1 MKQHTGIGDWIAT
14 SYESGTPFLQQVPRD
29 CADFLLLNAQIR
41 EYDAGEIIINGDSE
55 GMAFCVLQSGRA
67 QICGQIL
74 PDGHYSVLAYIESG
88 GCFGEMSIICNEP
101 TSNTV
106 IAAEDGCT
114 VLIIPRDEFVAF
126 LEKNPSIMVY
136 LYKVVAGRLRAKNK
150 AFPAGFGKGAAL
162 YRFCADHGKEPHYRN
177 RYFRKRRRKGIYR
190 LPGRPYLLR
199 QVRQTGG
206 AGCLGKTALLG

>member
-88 GCFGEMSIICNEP
+88 GCFGEMSIICNAHSAKVKLVQLTATALTLSKLLSAT
-101 TSNTV
+101 TS
-106 IAAEDGCT
+106 
-114 VLIIPRDEFVAF
+114 LIRST
-126 LEKNPSIMVY
+126 LS
-136 LYKVVAGRLRAKNK
+136 AGRL
-150 AFPAGFGKGAAL
+150 
-162 YRFCADHGKEPHYRN
+162 
-177 RYFRKRRRKGIYR
+177 
-190 LPGRPYLLR
+190 
-199 QVRQTGG
+199 
-206 AGCLGKTALLG
+206 